1 MGTQRTG
8 DTESTTSGDKAS
20 ARGAKRVDKEA
31 RQDTR
36 EKTARKGEDEPAAA
50 RGRAVINPPNPYP
63 TGTCTNYHITLTTLC
78 QARPPRASLHRK
90 TPSAHAARAL
100 GVGERDV
107 EGEQS
112 VQHPMVSSALP
123 RDGPW
128 HVAKRLA
135 RESLRVPGC

>member
-1 MGTQRTG
+1 M
-8 DTESTTSGDKAS
+8 
-20 ARGAKRVDKEA
+20 DKEA

-36 EKTARKGEDEPAAA
+36 GKTARKGEDEPAAA

-112 VQHPMVSSALP
+112 VQHPTVSSARPSL
-123 RDGPW
+123 
-128 HVAKRLA
+128 VAAHGMWRSGLQ
-135 RESLRVPGC
+135 ESRYGCPAVSPL